1 MARPPRLM
9 DARIFRPEP
18 MGLRED
24 LLRVP
29 LAERLTYDPKEDL
42 FFVNFEGHVVR
53 SLDDVEAIRV
63 TVEER
68 LKPLGRKIPAVVNY
82 DNFTIFPDVF
92 DVYVDMVKGLVDRFY
107 SGVTRYTTS
116 AFLRMK
122 LGDALSERQVA
133 PHVYES
139 EAEARH
145 HLLML
150 ERGT

>member
-1 MARPPRLM
+1 
-9 DARIFRPEP
+9 

-29 LAERLTYDPKEDL
+29 LGERLTYDPHEDL

-53 SLDDVEAIRV
+53 SLADVEAIRV
-63 TVEER
+63 AVEER
-68 LKPLGRKIPAVVNY
+68 LAPLGRKVPAIVNY
-82 DNFTIFPDVF
+82 DNFTIFPDVL
-92 DVYVDMVKGLVDRFY
+92 DAYVDMVKGLVDRFY

-139 EAEARH
+139 EAEAKH
-145 HLLML
+145 HLRLL
-150 ERGT
+150 EGSS